1 MVNNLL
7 KYTLIFV
14 VVVLLQVLVL
24 NHILILRMISPF
36 FYLIFLLLLPFDTP
50 RAMLILLGFL
60 LGLSID
66 AFTNTLGV
74 HAAVCVLIGFIRPG
88 VLNKIS
94 TRETRESVTA
104 PRIST
109 MSLNWFISYAA
120 IFVTIHHLL
129 LFMLEAFTFQGF
141 LFTLIRAFF
150 SGILS
155 VTLIVISQFLFFR
168 K

>member
-7 KYTLIFV
+7 KYSVIFIV
-14 VVVLLQVLVL
+14 AVLLQVLVL
-24 NHILILRMISPF
+24 NHILIFRMISPF
-36 FYLIFLLLLPFDTP
+36 FYIIFLLLLPYDTP
-50 RAMLILLGFL
+50 RAMLVFLGFI

-74 HAAVCVLIGFIRPG
+74 HSAVCVLIGFVRPG
-88 VLNKIS
+88 ILSKIS
-94 TRETRESVTA
+94 TRETRESVSA

-109 MSLNWFISYAA
+109 MSLNWFIGYTTVVVS
-120 IFVTIHHLL
+120 IHHLL

-141 LFTLIRAFF
+141 FFTLARAIL

-155 VTLIVISQFLFFR
+155 IALIVISQFLFFR

>member
-7 KYTLIFV
+7 KYSLIFV
-14 VVVLLQVLVL
+14 IAVLLQVLVL
-24 NHILILRMISPF
+24 NRILIFRMISPY
-36 FYLIFLLLLPFDTP
+36 FYLIFLLLLPYDTP
-50 RAMLILLGFL
+50 RALLISLGFI

-74 HAAVCVLIGFIRPG
+74 HTAVCVLIGFIRPG
-88 VLNKIS
+88 ILNKIS
-94 TRETRESVTA
+94 TRETRESVSA

-109 MSLNWFISYAA
+109 MSVNWFIGYTA

-129 LFMLEAFTFQGF
+129 LFMLEAFTFQGI
-141 LFTLIRAFF
+141 LFTLARAVL

-155 VTLIVISQFLFFR
+155 VALIVISQFLFFR

>member
-7 KYTLIFV
+7 KYALIFIV
-14 VVVLLQVLVL
+14 SVLLQVLVL

-50 RAMLILLGFL
+50 KALLIFLGFL
-60 LGLSID
+60 LGLSVD

-74 HAAVCVLIGFIRPG
+74 HTAVCVLIGFIRPAI
-88 VLNKIS
+88 LNKIS
-94 TRETRESVTA
+94 TRETRESVAA
-104 PRIST
+104 PRITT
-109 MSLNWFISYAA
+109 MSLNWFIGYAT
-120 IFVTIHHLL
+120 IFVAIHHLL

-141 LFTLIRAFF
+141 LFTIARAIL
-150 SGILS
+150 SGVLS

>member
-7 KYTLIFV
+7 KYSVIFV

-24 NHILILRMISPF
+24 NHILIFRMISPF
-36 FYLIFLLLLPFDTP
+36 FYIIFLLLLPYDTP
-50 RAMLILLGFL
+50 RAMLILLGFF

-74 HAAVCVLIGFIRPG
+74 HSAVCVLIGFIRPG

-94 TRETRESVTA
+94 TRETRESVSA

-109 MSLNWFISYAA
+109 MSLNWFINYTA
-120 IFVTIHHLL
+120 IFVAIHHLV

-141 LFTLIRAFF
+141 FFTLARAFL

-155 VTLIVISQFLFFR
+155 IILIVISQFLFFR

>member
-7 KYTLIFV
+7 KYSLVFIV
-14 VVVLLQVLVL
+14 AVLLQVLVL
-24 NHILILRMISPF
+24 NHILIFKMISPF
-36 FYLIFLLLLPFDTP
+36 FYLIFLLLLPYDTP
-50 RAMLILLGFL
+50 RAMLIFLGFL

-74 HAAVCVLIGFIRPG
+74 HTAVCVLIGFVRPG
-88 VLNKIS
+88 ILNKIS
-94 TRETRESVTA
+94 TRETRESVSA

-109 MSLNWFISYAA
+109 MSLNWFIGYVS
-120 IFVTIHHLL
+120 IFVAIHHLL

-141 LFTLIRAFF
+141 FFTLARA
-150 SGILS
+150 ILS
-155 VTLIVISQFLFFR
+155 GVLSVSLIVISQFLFFR

>member
-1 MVNNLL
+1 
-7 KYTLIFV
+7 
-14 VVVLLQVLVL
+14 
-24 NHILILRMISPF
+24 MITPF
-36 FYLIFLLLLPFDTP
+36 FYIIFLLLLPYDTP
-50 RAMLILLGFL
+50 RAMLIFLGFI

-74 HAAVCVLIGFIRPG
+74 HSAVCVLIGFVRPG
-88 VLNKIS
+88 ILNKIS
-94 TRETRESVTA
+94 TRETRESVSA

-109 MSLNWFISYAA
+109 MSLNWFIGYTA

-141 LFTLIRAFF
+141 IFTLARAVF

-155 VTLIVISQFLFFR
+155 IVLIVISQFLIFR

>member
-7 KYTLIFV
+7 KYSLIFV
-14 VVVLLQVLVL
+14 VAVLLQVLVL
-24 NHILILRMISPF
+24 NRILIFRMISPY
-36 FYLIFLLLLPFDTP
+36 FYLIFLLLLPYDTP
-50 RAMLILLGFL
+50 RALLISLGFI

-74 HAAVCVLIGFIRPG
+74 HTAVCVLIGFIRPG
-88 VLNKIS
+88 ILNKIS
-94 TRETRESVTA
+94 TRETRESVSA

-109 MSLNWFISYAA
+109 MSVNWFIGYAA

-129 LFMLEAFTFQGF
+129 LFMLEAFTFQGI
-141 LFTLIRAFF
+141 LFTLARAVL

-155 VTLIVISQFLFFR
+155 VALIVISQFLFFR

>member
-7 KYTLIFV
+7 KYSLIFIV
-14 VVVLLQVLVL
+14 SVLLQVLVF
-24 NHILILRMISPF
+24 NHILIFRMISPF
-36 FYLIFLLLLPFDTP
+36 FYLIFLLLLPYDTP
-50 RAMLILLGFL
+50 RAMLILLGFI

-74 HAAVCVLIGFIRPG
+74 HTAVCVLVGFIRPG
-88 VLNKIS
+88 ILNKIS
-94 TRETRESVTA
+94 TRETRESVSA

-109 MSLNWFISYAA
+109 MSLNWFIGYTTL
-120 IFVTIHHLL
+120 FVAIHHLL

-141 LFTLIRAFF
+141 LFTMARAFL

-155 VTLIVISQFLFFR
+155 IILIVISQFIFFR